1 MQRTQ
6 RTSDKANRTHRRAA
20 RLVLA
25 PALCAALGLASL
37 QPALG
42 DEIQYIVT
50 DLGPIPGK
58 PRVEAYW
65 NGLNNRGQV
74 TGFGYSTFLTDEVGF
89 VWDGEL
95 QILPTLPN
103 AAFHRAHSLNN
114 RGQIVGEIAFNL
126 NNRRATLWDQGVIH
140 DL

>member
-6 RTSDKANRTHRRAA
+6 YTSDKSNHPPRRAA
-20 RLVLA
+20 HLVLGI
-25 PALCAALGLASL
+25 ALCVALGLASL
-37 QPALG
+37 PPAVG
-42 DEIQYIVT
+42 DELQYAVT

-74 TGFGYSTFLTDEVGF
+74 TGFGYSTVFTDEVAF

-103 AAFHRAHSLNN
+103 TAFHRAHSLNDQ
-114 RGQIVGEIAFNL
+114 GQIVGEIAFNF
-126 NNRRATLWDQGVIH
+126 ND
-140 DL
+140 